1 MVVDILCRYGLR
13 ERIRVI
19 ASGKLIT
26 PAEIAWAYCTGA
38 DFVTSARGFMFSL
51 GCIQAMKCNQNT
63 CPTGVTT
70 HVPRLQRGLDPAD
83 KAGKVANYCRNLV
96 HEVETI
102 AHSCGVAE
110 PRLLR
115 RYHVRIVQASGTSF
129 PFDVLQPWPN
139 GPDDLLVY
147 DRQAGQSAVR
157 ATPAVMLRP
166 VGGVPE
172 QA

>member
-1 MVVDILCRYGLR
+1 M
-13 ERIRVI
+13 
-19 ASGKLIT
+19 IT
-26 PAEIAWAYCTGA
+26 PSAVAWALCAGA
-38 DFVTSARGFMFSL
+38 NFVASARGFMFSL
-51 GCIQAMKCNQNT
+51 GCIQAMKCNRNT
-63 CPTGVTT
+63 CPTGITT
-70 HVPRLQRGLDPAD
+70 HAPRLQRGLDPAD
-83 KAGKVANYCRNLV
+83 KAVKVANYCRNLV

-115 RYHVRIVQASGTSF
+115 RYHVRIVQAGGNSV

-147 DRQAGQSAVR
+147 DRQAGQSTVR